1 MPQLDKFT
9 FQRIDFVIIYIL
21 YIYRTTFY
29 IIYRIS
35 FFYDSSIWGVLPS
48 EGPSSL
54 PDLNMVPELSYE
66 ELLADSEANAAECD
80 RFLLAICHRA
90 EEIARNS
97 GVTDAERL
105 SNIVD
110 AVKYLADV
118 DELDEEARIPALHAF
133 KEGLDKNETW
143 VKIDQ
148 ECKRW
153 GGRGLG

>member
-1 MPQLDKFT
+1 M
-9 FQRIDFVIIYIL
+9 
-21 YIYRTTFY
+21 
-29 IIYRIS
+29 
-35 FFYDSSIWGVLPS
+35 
-48 EGPSSL
+48 
-54 PDLNMVPELSYE
+54 SYE
-66 ELLADSEANAAECD
+66 ELLADSEANAAECE
-80 RFLLAICHRA
+80 RLQNQICHRA

-118 DELDEEARIPALHAF
+118 DELDEEARIPALQAF
-133 KEGLDKNETW
+133 KEGLDKRETW

-148 ECKRW
+148 ECKKW

>member
-1 MPQLDKFT
+1 ML
-9 FQRIDFVIIYIL
+9 
-21 YIYRTTFY
+21 FY
-29 IIYRIS
+29 IIYISS

-54 PDLNMVPELSYE
+54 PDLNEVPELSYE
-66 ELLADSEANAAECD
+66 ELLADSEANAAECE
-80 RFLLAICHRA
+80 RLLNQICHRA

-118 DELDEEARIPALHAF
+118 DELSWTKRPEYPLFKHSRKDSTSARP
-133 KEGLDKNETW
+133 G
-143 VKIDQ
+143 
-148 ECKRW
+148 
-153 GGRGLG
+153 